1 MKDIVIIKNSNTLL
15 NNDVYFPDIN
25 EIESGE
31 LVLNNSTGKETLFVK
46 NDADDV
52 VPFRSKQYTLD
63 KINASIPT
71 ITISETAPDKP
82 KEGDFWIEPIPPIP
96 FTLEFNVLPDNLI
109 VTLPISGNVNCEID
123 WGSGNNKEIVT
134 SDRPSHTYQT
144 AGTYIVKISG
154 DFEKMYNCSTNV
166 TKIIS
171 WGNTNTLLTN
181 MDNAFSR
188 CINLVEIPNDDYE
201 TFINVNSFLNTFSY
215 CSNLVSIPGN
225 LFLYC
230 YNVSSFNGT
239 FSNCTKLQSIP
250 EELFDNCINVI
261 DMAGVFSSCTSL
273 ASIPKNL
280 FANNINVTNFSS
292 AFASCR
298 SLVNIPETLFTNN
311 IEVTSFLNIFQNDNK
326 LDSIP
331 SNLFSTNTKVTTFGG
346 AFSSCTGLTSIPS
359 TLFVNN
365 TIVTN
370 FSFTFSGCYNI
381 TSIPNELFVN
391 NREVTTF
398 ANLFNNCTS
407 LTGNTPTTDGLQ
419 LWERAGQTSYPTSI
433 FGTRCFGNCINL
445 SNYSSIPSGWK

>member
-166 TKIIS
+166 TRVIS
-171 WGNTNTLLTN
+171 WGNSNVLLTN
-181 MDNAFSR
+181 MDSAFSR
-188 CINLVEIPNDDYE
+188 CVNLIEIPNDDYE
-201 TFINVNSFLNTFSY
+201 SFI
-215 CSNLVSIPGN
+215 
-225 LFLYC
+225 
-230 YNVSSFNGT
+230 NVSSF
-239 FSNCTKLQSIP
+239 
-250 EELFDNCINVI
+250 
-261 DMAGVFSSCTSL
+261 
-273 ASIPKNL
+273 
-280 FANNINVTNFSS
+280 
-292 AFASCR
+292 
-298 SLVNIPETLFTNN
+298 
-311 IEVTSFLNIFQNDNK
+311 
-326 LDSIP
+326 
-331 SNLFSTNTKVTTFGG
+331 
-346 AFSSCTGLTSIPS
+346 
-359 TLFVNN
+359 
-365 TIVTN
+365 
-370 FSFTFSGCYNI
+370 
-381 TSIPNELFVN
+381 
-391 NREVTTF
+391 
-398 ANLFNNCTS
+398 
-407 LTGNTPTTDGLQ
+407 
-419 LWERAGQTSYPTSI
+419 
-433 FGTRCFGNCINL
+433 
-445 SNYSSIPSGWK
+445 

>member
-46 NDADDV
+46 NDADDI

-63 KINASIPT
+63 KINTSIPT

-166 TKIIS
+166 TRVIS
-171 WGNTNTLLTN
+171 WGNSNVLLTN
-181 MDNAFSR
+181 MDSAFSR
-188 CINLVEIPNDDYE
+188 CVNLIEIPNDDYE
-201 TFINVNSFLNTFSY
+201 SFINVSSFLNTFSY

-225 LFLYC
+225 LFLHC

-261 DMAGVFSSCTSL
+261 DMAGVFSSCT
-273 ASIPKNL
+273 N
-280 FANNINVTNFSS
+280 
-292 AFASCR
+292 
-298 SLVNIPETLFTNN
+298 
-311 IEVTSFLNIFQNDNK
+311 
-326 LDSIP
+326 
-331 SNLFSTNTKVTTFGG
+331 
-346 AFSSCTGLTSIPS
+346 LTSIPS

-381 TSIPNELFVN
+381 TSIPDGLFVN
-391 NREVTTF
+391 NKEVTTF
-398 ANLFNNCTS
+398 ANLFNNCSGITS
-407 LTGNTPTTDGLQ
+407 VIPNNIFNVCKKVTNFSNTFGNCSGLTGNTPTGTDGLE
-419 LWERAGQTSYPTSI
+419 LWERAGQTGYPTSI
-433 FGTRCFGNCINL
+433 NGNKCFTNCYNL
-445 SNYSSIPSGWK
+445 VNYDSISSEWK

>member
-46 NDADDV
+46 NDADDI

-63 KINASIPT
+63 KINTSIPT

-123 WGSGNNKEIVT
+123 WGNESSKEIVT
-134 SDRPSHTYQT
+134 SDRPSHTYQI
-144 AGTYIVKISG
+144 AGTYIVKING
-154 DFEKMYNCSTNV
+154 DFERMYNCSTNV

-225 LFLYC
+225 LFLHC

-273 ASIPKNL
+273 TSIPSTL
-280 FANNINVTNFSS
+280 FANNINVTGFSS

-298 SLVNIPETLFTNN
+298 SLVNIPETLFINN
-311 IEVTSFLNIFQNDNK
+311 IQVS
-326 LDSIP
+326 
-331 SNLFSTNTKVTTFGG
+331 
-346 AFSSCTGLTSIPS
+346 
-359 TLFVNN
+359 
-365 TIVTN
+365 
-370 FSFTFSGCYNI
+370 
-381 TSIPNELFVN
+381 
-391 NREVTTF
+391 
-398 ANLFNNCTS
+398 
-407 LTGNTPTTDGLQ
+407 
-419 LWERAGQTSYPTSI
+419 
-433 FGTRCFGNCINL
+433 
-445 SNYSSIPSGWK
+445 